1 MTDRNDASGLEG
13 DASALRFVGLEEH
26 FIVPDVLAA
35 WQALDPILQDFAL
48 IPASRGEMARQLVD
62 LGERRLV
69 DMAETGLDVQ
79 VLSLATPGVQSLD
92 ADAAVTLQFAANEL
106 LAEAVRS
113 RPERY
118 QGFATL
124 ATPAPE
130 KAARELERAVTEL
143 GLDGAM
149 LFGRTR
155 DENLDHP
162 RFWSIFEAAEAL
174 RAPLYLHPQTPPPS
188 VREAYY
194 SGLDA
199 AGVALGTHRL
209 GWHYETGV
217 QLLRLIISGVFDRFP
232 DLQVVVGHWGES
244 VLFYLERL
252 APIAAIAGLE
262 RPLVEYFRTNI
273 WVTPSGMFS
282 PRYLRWAIDLV
293 GVDRIMFATDYPFEF
308 APSGG
313 ARRFLQEADLSDAD
327 CAKIASGNWE
337 RLRADIR
344 R

>member
-1 MTDRNDASGLEG
+1 MTDSHDASGLEG
-13 DASALRFVGLEEH
+13 DALRLVGLEEH
-26 FIVPDVLAA
+26 IVVPDVLAA
-35 WQALDPILQDFAL
+35 WKALDPVLQDFAVK
-48 IPASRGEMARQLVD
+48 PASEGTMARQLAD
-62 LGERRLV
+62 LGDRRV
-69 DMAETGLDVQ
+69 ADMTETGLDVQ
-79 VLSLATPGVQSLD
+79 VLSMSTPGLQSLD
-92 ADAAVTLQFAANEL
+92 RDAAVILQQETNEL
-106 LAEAVRS
+106 IAEAVRS
-113 RPERY
+113 RPDRY
-118 QGFATL
+118 QGLATL

-155 DENLDHP
+155 DENIDDP
-162 RFWSIFEAAEAL
+162 RFWPIFEAASAL
-174 RAPLYLHPQTPPPS
+174 HAPLYLHPQTPSPS

-194 SGLDA
+194 SGLGP

-217 QLLRLIISGVFDRFP
+217 QLLRLILAGVFDRFP

-252 APIAAIAGLE
+252 APVAAIAGLE
-262 RPLVEYFRTNI
+262 RPLVEYFRNNI
-273 WVTPSGMFS
+273 WLTPSGMFS
-282 PRYLRWAIDLV
+282 QRYLRWAIDLV

-327 CAKIASGNWE
+327 RVNIASGNWE